1 MVEFDKKK
9 QAKEYLIKTHINA
22 CYKETGYVYA
32 VEGYVDRNDNLQMN
46 TEPFIVRTAK
56 CGEVIDHY
64 RNNILESST
73 MAQGGE
79 LVICSAD
86 EDGSPA
92 LTEDG
97 LWSEEI
103 IDKKEL
109 DTFYSPIS
117 NEIYVYKD
125 DVKRFIRLEQ
135 DISIDSVK
143 GYKGDFINMT
153 DNNGDI
159 IVPAFMF
166 ERKYILTLEGKANLL
181 IQDLYHSFA
190 EEHINGYNL
199 TVPDVQQLYLTYRS
213 ERTDIDF
220 SQYLMNVGINLPSF
234 YDFSTHELA
243 DKQWLSQHLISSD
256 AEFLLSQGKL
266 PYISKETAEQIK
278 WKDERYLSDKEDF
291 ERD

>member
-1 MVEFDKKK
+1 MVEFDNKK

-46 TEPFIVRTAK
+46 TESFIVRTAK

-64 RNNILESST
+64 RNDILESST
-73 MAQGGE
+73 MTQGGE

-92 LTEDG
+92 LTQDG
-97 LWSEEI
+97 LWNEEI

-117 NEIYVYKD
+117 NEIYVFKD

-153 DNNGDI
+153 DNSGDI

-166 ERKYILTLEGKANLL
+166 ERKYIPTLEGKANLL

-190 EEHINGYNL
+190 EEYINGY
-199 TVPDVQQLYLTYRS
+199 
-213 ERTDIDF
+213 
-220 SQYLMNVGINLPSF
+220 NLPSF

-243 DKQWLSQHLISSD
+243 DKQWLSQHLVSSD

-278 WKDERYLSDKEDF
+278 WKDEKYLSDKEDF